1 MSKYYEVLVELRIE
15 SENRKG
21 GVTIKRIKE
30 TYLVDAMSVT
40 EAEARIVESFN
51 KGGFS
56 QDYQVVQVKGSK
68 IVDVITSEEATSIK
82 GTWRKLDPS
91 EPLKEQEQD
100 AE

>member
-21 GVTIKRIKE
+21 GVNIKRIKE

-40 EAEARIVESFN
+40 EAEARIVESFD

-68 IVDVITSEEATSIK
+68 IVDVISSEETTSTK